1 MLPFRRKKFCF
12 TFSVVVMNLRKL
24 IPGRFSVAVGSLPFK
39 LRGSSSGQSL
49 IEIALLLP
57 LLMMCAAYGVDF
69 GYFFIASANLTSAT
83 RNAAEYSIQGYQSSG
98 QITLP
103 AAGPS
108 SAITSVSSLVLAD
121 LAGLANS
128 ASQASVQVCSK
139 SIGISGNATKCS
151 SYGPTVQ
158 GSSSTAPQIDPE
170 APLFLLNRVD
180 VTYTVSPPIPLT
192 FFNVSLLPNL
202 SFHRFVSMRV
212 MD

>member
-1 MLPFRRKKFCF
+1 MFH
-12 TFSVVVMNLRKL
+12 FSAAVMNLRKL
-24 IPGRFSVAVGSLPFK
+24 ISGRSPVAVGSLPFR

-57 LLMMCAAYGVDF
+57 LLLMCAAYGVDF
-69 GYFFIASANLTSAT
+69 GYFFIVSANLTSAT
-83 RNAAEYSIQGYQSSG
+83 RNAAEYSVQGYQSPG
-98 QITLP
+98 QISLP

-108 SAITSVSSLVLAD
+108 SSITSVSSLALGD

-128 ASQASVQVCSK
+128 ANQATVQVCSK
-139 SIGISGNATKCS
+139 SIGTSGKVTKCS
-151 SYGPTVQ
+151 SYGPSVP
-158 GSSSTAPQIDPE
+158 GGGASTAPQTDPE

-180 VTYTVSPPIPLT
+180 VTYTVDPPIPLT
-192 FFNVSLLPNL
+192 FFKVSLLPTL